1 MLLFKEKKE
10 FSKSALGYDGV
21 SWSACGWGLGSIY
34 VCVCDQV
41 RTLHFS
47 VRGIIAVGILYLI
60 LS

>member
-21 SWSACGWGLGSIY
+21 SWSACGWVWGVY

-47 VRGIIAVGILYLI
+47 VRGIIAMRILYLI